1 MFRNHKFLRH
11 TVILLFGVLMFSCE
25 GNPASEN
32 REITVDTTEQEDTA
46 MVVQTG
52 KTAQDRLEELRAWMN
67 EKSSQG
73 DTAIR
78 ADWPE
83 VREKL
88 RERNAQIE
96 RGFDSLSTESK
107 EEYRRLRGRYSQ
119 WEERQERRQQIPLDP
134 QKVTQW
140 EKELLREF
148 SAPGAVTTQNVR
160 EVYLTFIGVVRAKRQ
175 NWSDGDWDYV
185 DHVYSQLNQ
194 RRREVEGNI
203 SSGDKLK
210 IRALQ
215 AEYLTLEGTADA
227 QSLMRD
233 MRN

>member
-1 MFRNHKFLRH
+1 M
-11 TVILLFGVLMFSCE
+11 ISCD

-32 REITVDTTEQEDTA
+32 REITVDPHSDEDTVSV
-46 MVVQTG
+46 MKTG

-67 EKSSQG
+67 EKTDRA

-96 RGFDSLSTESK
+96 QGFDSLTTESK
-107 EEYRRLRGRYSQ
+107 EEYKRLKDRYSQ
-119 WEERQERRQQIPLDP
+119 WEERQERRQQTPLDP
-134 QKVTQW
+134 QKVNQW
-140 EKELLREF
+140 EEQLLREYA
-148 SAPGAVTTQNVR
+148 APGSITTQNVR
-160 EVYLTFIGVVRAKRQ
+160 EAYLTFIGAVRTKRQ
-175 NWSDGDWDYV
+175 NWSDSDWDYV

-194 RRREVEGNI
+194 RRRQLEGNI

-210 IRALQ
+210 IRSLQ

-227 QSLMRD
+227 RSLMRD

>member
-1 MFRNHKFLRH
+1 MPRTDKILKHIAILCLGLFL
-11 TVILLFGVLMFSCE
+11 LSCE
-25 GNPASEN
+25 GNPSNEN
-32 REITVDTTEQEDTA
+32 REITVDTTESEDTA
-46 MVVQTG
+46 MVMRTG
-52 KTAQDRLEELRAWMN
+52 KTAQDRLEELRGWMN
-67 EKSSQG
+67 EKADQG

-78 ADWPE
+78 ADWPQ

-88 RERNAQIE
+88 RARNAQIE

-107 EEYRRLRGRYSQ
+107 EEYRRLKGRYSQ
-119 WEERQERRQQIPLDP
+119 WEERQERRQQTPLDP

-148 SAPGAVTTQNVR
+148 SSPGSITTQNVR

-194 RRREVEGNI
+194 RRRELEGSI